1 MLITYTFETIAT
13 NVTDNLSKFETNLM
27 TSISDLMDVIIIN
40 LKEIKIKKLQDDN
53 TILANK
59 VVKIED
65 KINNLKIQ
73 NTNLSFRYP

>member
-1 MLITYTFETIAT
+1 
-13 NVTDNLSKFETNLM
+13 M

-73 NTNLSFRYP
+73 NTNLSFRYPWGR

>member
-1 MLITYTFETIAT
+1 
-13 NVTDNLSKFETNLM
+13 M

-40 LKEIKIKKLQDDN
+40 LKEIIIKKLQDDN

-59 VVKIED
+59 VVKMED

-73 NTNLSFRYP
+73 ILT

>member
-40 LKEIKIKKLQDDN
+40 LKEIIIKKLQDDN

-59 VVKIED
+59 VVKMED

>member
-1 MLITYTFETIAT
+1 
-13 NVTDNLSKFETNLM
+13 M

-40 LKEIKIKKLQDDN
+40 LKEIIIKKLQDDN

-59 VVKIED
+59 VVKMED

-73 NTNLSFRYP
+73 NTNLSFRYPWGR

>member
-1 MLITYTFETIAT
+1 MLIIYTFETIAT

-40 LKEIKIKKLQDDN
+40 LKEIIIKKLQDDN

-59 VVKIED
+59 VVKMED